1 MKIIINKK
9 WKMSSSLEI
18 KKNINM
24 LIEELNVL
32 ISNNDINKYKIINK
46 LSRTIILINQI
57 NLPDEIILKILSYL
71 DILKIIEIK
80 IINKQFYRCCN
91 TILSK
96 SYFNNLFLKNIHF
109 KKKIEKIDI
118 FYNNEDLIFE
128 PKLFFRIYNYHKI
141 GLYDKMGICFYD
153 NTYYTKFIND
163 INQIFIYI
171 YEMNKD
177 FVSSFN
183 IANNISTIF
192 DFGDNSGEKHVLNIF
207 TNDTSKFYNYKNQK
221 IIHINELTNLENY
234 CIYPIIQIKNLNKN
248 KKYIYINCLLKEGYI
263 IFKDDIINHDIK
275 FIKSI
280 YETYLQN
287 NFQFV

>member
-1 MKIIINKK
+1 MLSNV
-9 WKMSSSLEI
+9 EI

-24 LIEELNVL
+24 LIEELNIL

-46 LSRTIILINQI
+46 LSQTIILINQI
-57 NLPDEIILKILSYL
+57 SLPDEIILKILSYL

-91 TILSK
+91 TILLK

-141 GLYDKMGICFYD
+141 GCYNKMGLCFYD

-163 INQIFIYI
+163 INQLFIYI
-171 YEMNKD
+171 YGMNQE
-177 FVSSFN
+177 FVSSFK
-183 IANNISTIF
+183 IGNNISTII
-192 DFGDNSGEKHVLNIF
+192 DFRDDFGEKHVISIF
-207 TNDTSKFYNYKNQK
+207 VNDTSKIYNYKTQK
-221 IIHINELTNLENY
+221 EINVNELTNIED
-234 CIYPIIQIKNLNKN
+234 CIYPIIQIKNLNKS

-263 IFKDDIINHDIK
+263 IFKNDIINHDIK
-275 FIKSI
+275 FIKNI

-287 NFQFV
+287 NFQLV